1 MSKIENIKRMLEAF
15 LISLLS
21 RLPVLVVTLLWRFHK
36 NRKGI
41 TALVIALV
49 VSLVALG
56 ILIPVGLL
64 VTSNIKTTVDSMD
77 LGTQGNATR
86 LTLFTNIFQGYNLA
100 AIIPIIAAAGII
112 ISVIIGAFAFRQ
124 GKQ

>member
-1 MSKIENIKRMLEAF
+1 MFKRLK
-15 LISLLS
+15 
-21 RLPVLVVTLLWRFHK
+21 RDKR
-36 NRKGI
+36 GI

-77 LGTQGNATR
+77 LGSQGNLTR
-86 LTLFTNIFQGYNLA
+86 TTLFTNIFQGYNLA

-124 GKQ
+124 SRQ